1 MSNTPQPV
9 EEIVRPISRPKQDK
23 GRKDIEKKFHK
34 LQALKVEYVSIESI
48 YPNAYNPNRQSDRE
62 FELLLKSMEEDG
74 FTTPIVVQR
83 KTKQIVDGEHRWRA
97 ATRLGYKEIPVAFVD
112 MTPEQMRIA
121 TLRHNR
127 ARGSEDVELSIKI
140 LQDLRELGALDKA
153 VDSLQI
159 SDRELRVL
167 IDDLPA
173 PEQMANEE
181 FSNAWLPSDIAA
193 EPDHQQFENKEVHVS
208 PKVKEMKK
216 ELEITLEKADSLM
229 SMGEINKRAS
239 KQFVTMTFVL
249 EGNKASFVKRVLG
262 ATPAETLLKMTFIKM
277 IETPELLERIFPYAD
292 WIPTF
297 INECKQSLGSIPED
311 VEKLLLE
318 KIACNPSPKKFS

>member
-1 MSNTPQPV
+1 MTDPV
-9 EEIVRPISRPKQDK
+9 EEIVRPISRPQKDK
-23 GRKDIEKKFHK
+23 GRVEVQKKFNK
-34 LQALKVEYVSIESI
+34 LQALKIEYVATDSL

-74 FTTPIVVQR
+74 FTTPIVAQR
-83 KTKQIVDGEHRWRA
+83 KTRQIVDGEHRWRA
-97 ATRLGYKEIPVAFVD
+97 ATRLGYKEVPVAFVD

-159 SDRELRVL
+159 SDKELRIL

-181 FSNAWLPSDIAA
+181 FSKAWLPSDVAP
-193 EPDHQQFENKEVHVS
+193 EPEHQVFENKEIHVS
-208 PKVKEMKK
+208 PKAAKMKK
-216 ELEITLEKADSLM
+216 EIAISLEQADTLMAQ
-229 SMGEINKRAS
+229 GEINKRAS
-239 KQFVTMTFVL
+239 KKFVTMTYVL
-249 EGNKASFVKRVLG
+249 EGKKAALVKEVLG
-262 ATPAETLLKMTFIKM
+262 RNAAETLLKISFLKM
-277 IETPELLERIFPYAD
+277 IETPELLERILPYKDAL
-292 WIPTF
+292 PMF
-297 INECKQSLGSIPED
+297 LKECKESIGSIPPEI
-311 VEKLLLE
+311 EAQIKS
-318 KIACNPSPKKFS
+318 AM